1 MSVVMGVVRGID
13 SFFETELY
21 RWSMLRHVI
30 IDGYNLLGALGTT
43 SAAIGSEDA
52 REDLLRR
59 LASYRQQRGH
69 AITVIF
75 DGWQQGM
82 GAEHREFRSG
92 LEVIYSRRGERA
104 DQVIQR
110 LARGYGRDC
119 AVVSSDREVSDFARR
134 QGAFTIGAGEF
145 AGRLTASSRAPT
157 PISNPAVFKEVDDR
171 PFSDPR
177 KKKGNP
183 RKLPKAL
190 RKRNRQLKA
199 F

>member
-1 MSVVMGVVRGID
+1 MP
-13 SFFETELY
+13 
-21 RWSMLRHVI
+21 RHVI
-30 IDGYNLLGALGTT
+30 IDGYNLLGALGTP

-59 LASYRQQRGH
+59 LATYRQQRGH

-145 AGRLTASSRAPT
+145 AGRLDASIRSRVR
-157 PISNPAVFKEVDDR
+157 IKEPAAFKETDE
-171 PFSDPR
+171 PPLPDPR

-183 RKLPKAL
+183 KKLPKAL